1 MYRQYFRQ
9 ALQMLK
15 ESPFFSVITILGTAL
30 AICMIMVMVIVFEIQ
45 NKGFKPEL
53 NRDRTLYVKDVAIT
67 HKNEEDGGMNYSLV
81 GGRVAKECF
90 FTLKTPEAVSM
101 QLMRMQT
108 LVTSTDQTRR
118 MKCDQIRTDEGFWK
132 IFDFEF
138 LAGKPFLR
146 SDVESNIKKAVISRG
161 LSFRMF
167 GLADESVIGQT
178 ILVARR
184 PYVVGGIV
192 EDVSPLANH
201 AYAQIWIPY
210 AQSDVDRLIN
220 EETLEGLIGSYRVLI
235 LARSSGDF
243 DKIKTEVEQ
252 NVARFNNSLQELKID
267 LMKQPDTQMESRLRL
282 WSNVVPDVPR
292 MLGQYA
298 LVLIVLLLVP
308 AMNLSGLTASRMQK
322 RMGELGVRK
331 AFGANR
337 GTLIRQ
343 VLAENLAVTLLG
355 GVLGLLFSYVAIF
368 LLKDWL
374 LGSFELASLNSSLT
388 LSAGMLIRPAIFFF
402 AFLFCLLLN
411 LLSAAI
417 PAWNASNGNIV
428 DSLNDK

>member
-1 MYRQYFRQ
+1 
-9 ALQMLK
+9 
-15 ESPFFSVITILGTAL
+15 
-30 AICMIMVMVIVFEIQ
+30 
-45 NKGFKPEL
+45 
-53 NRDRTLYVKDVAIT
+53 
-67 HKNEEDGGMNYSLV
+67 
-81 GGRVAKECF
+81 
-90 FTLKTPEAVSM
+90 M

-146 SDVESNIKKAVISRG
+146 SDVESNIKKAVISRR
-161 LSFRMF
+161 LALRIF

-192 EDVSPLANH
+192 EDVSPLANR

-235 LARSSGDF
+235 LARSSDDF

-308 AMNLSGLTASRMQK
+308 AMNPQRAYRVEDAETHG
-322 RMGELGVRK
+322 GELGVRK

-343 VLAENLAVTLLG
+343 VLG
-355 GVLGLLFSYVAIF
+355 GESRRDVIGRCWDCCSPMWRSSCLS
-368 LLKDWL
+368 DWL
-374 LGSFELASLNSSLT
+374 LGSFDGFFLNSGLT
-388 LSAGMLIRPAIFFF
+388 LSAGMLIRPAIFFCF
-402 AFLFCLLLN
+402 PVLFITESAKFW
-411 LLSAAI
+411 LSWH
-417 PAWNASNGNIV
+417 WNASSGNIV
-428 DSLNDK
+428 DSSISNNRFVNSIIRH

>member
-1 MYRQYFRQ
+1 
-9 ALQMLK
+9 
-15 ESPFFSVITILGTAL
+15 
-30 AICMIMVMVIVFEIQ
+30 
-45 NKGFKPEL
+45 
-53 NRDRTLYVKDVAIT
+53 
-67 HKNEEDGGMNYSLV
+67 MNYSLV

-146 SDVESNIKKAVISRG
+146 SDVESNIKKAVISRR
-161 LSFRMF
+161 LALRIF

-192 EDVSPLANH
+192 EDVSPLANR

-243 DKIKTEVEQ
+243 NKIKTGTSDLTPVSEQ
-252 NVARFNNSLQELKID
+252 ID

-355 GVLGLLFSYVAIF
+355 GVLGLLFSYVAVF

-374 LGSFELASLNSSLT
+374 LGSFELASLNSGLT

-417 PAWNASNGNIV
+417 PAWNASNENIV

>member
-146 SDVESNIKKAVISRG
+146 SDVESNIKKAVISRR
-161 LSFRMF
+161 LALRRF

-192 EDVSPLANH
+192 EDVSPLANR

-220 EETLEGLIGSYRVLI
+220 EETLEGLIGLSLI
-235 LARSSGDF
+235 H
-243 DKIKTEVEQ
+243 I
-252 NVARFNNSLQELKID
+252 
-267 LMKQPDTQMESRLRL
+267 
-282 WSNVVPDVPR
+282 
-292 MLGQYA
+292 
-298 LVLIVLLLVP
+298 
-308 AMNLSGLTASRMQK
+308 
-322 RMGELGVRK
+322 
-331 AFGANR
+331 
-337 GTLIRQ
+337 
-343 VLAENLAVTLLG
+343 
-355 GVLGLLFSYVAIF
+355 
-368 LLKDWL
+368 
-374 LGSFELASLNSSLT
+374 
-388 LSAGMLIRPAIFFF
+388 
-402 AFLFCLLLN
+402 
-411 LLSAAI
+411 
-417 PAWNASNGNIV
+417 
-428 DSLNDK
+428 

>member
-343 VLAENLAVTLLG
+343 VLAENLAVIGRGVGIAVLLCG
-355 GVLGLLFSYVAIF
+355 DLLA
-368 LLKDWL
+368 
-374 LGSFELASLNSSLT
+374 
-388 LSAGMLIRPAIFFF
+388 
-402 AFLFCLLLN
+402 
-411 LLSAAI
+411 
-417 PAWNASNGNIV
+417 
-428 DSLNDK
+428 

>member
-1 MYRQYFRQ
+1 MKQHRFW
-9 ALQMLK
+9 AWGA
-15 ESPFFSVITILGTAL
+15 V
-30 AICMIMVMVIVFEIQ
+30 ICMIMVMVIVFEIQ

-146 SDVESNIKKAVISRG
+146 SDVESNIKKAVISRR
-161 LSFRMF
+161 LALRIF

-192 EDVSPLANH
+192 EDVSPLANR

-243 DKIKTEVEQ
+243 NKIKTEVEQ

-267 LMKQPDTQMESRLRL
+267 LMKQPDTQCRECWGSMR
-282 WSNVVPDVPR
+282 WS
-292 MLGQYA
+292 
-298 LVLIVLLLVP
+298 
-308 AMNLSGLTASRMQK
+308 
-322 RMGELGVRK
+322 
-331 AFGANR
+331 
-337 GTLIRQ
+337 
-343 VLAENLAVTLLG
+343 
-355 GVLGLLFSYVAIF
+355 
-368 LLKDWL
+368 
-374 LGSFELASLNSSLT
+374 
-388 LSAGMLIRPAIFFF
+388 
-402 AFLFCLLLN
+402 
-411 LLSAAI
+411 
-417 PAWNASNGNIV
+417 
-428 DSLNDK
+428 

>member
-1 MYRQYFRQ
+1 
-9 ALQMLK
+9 
-15 ESPFFSVITILGTAL
+15 
-30 AICMIMVMVIVFEIQ
+30 
-45 NKGFKPEL
+45 
-53 NRDRTLYVKDVAIT
+53 
-67 HKNEEDGGMNYSLV
+67 
-81 GGRVAKECF
+81 
-90 FTLKTPEAVSM
+90 
-101 QLMRMQT
+101 
-108 LVTSTDQTRR
+108 

-146 SDVESNIKKAVISRG
+146 SDVESNIKKAVISRR
-161 LSFRMF
+161 LALRIF

-192 EDVSPLANH
+192 EDVSPLANR

-243 DKIKTEVEQ
+243 NKIKTEVEQ

-343 VLAENLAVTLLG
+343 VLAENLAVTL
-355 GVLGLLFSYVAIF
+355 F

-374 LGSFELASLNSSLT
+374 LGSFELASLNSGLT

-417 PAWNASNGNIV
+417 PAWNASSGNIV

>member
-146 SDVESNIKKAVISRG
+146 SDVESNIKKAVISRR
-161 LSFRMF
+161 LALRIF

-192 EDVSPLANH
+192 EDVSPLANR

-220 EETLEGLIGSYRVLI
+220 EETLEGLIGSYR
-235 LARSSGDF
+235 
-243 DKIKTEVEQ
+243 
-252 NVARFNNSLQELKID
+252 D

-355 GVLGLLFSYVAIF
+355 GVLGLLFSYVAVF

-374 LGSFELASLNSSLT
+374 LGSFELASLNSGLT

-417 PAWNASNGNIV
+417 PAWNASSGNIV